1 MNTKTLKRVI
11 AIMCIL
17 SMMFALSGCGNK
29 GKKVDNTFED
39 TKNLVIMIPKNG
51 YGTDYVTKLAEA
63 FEKQNEGVDV
73 KIEIIAPNSAQVS
86 ETLKN
91 YESNDIDLYFNVEP
105 AALAEEMRH
114 AWNGEQ
120 ALRDMTYLYDSQI
133 PGEEKTLGQKVNA
146 SYKRSLQ
153 VEGRTTEDASD
164 DVYYGVPMLTGL
176 MGLYYNETVIDNAL
190 GKGNW
195 SVPNTTDEL
204 LALCEQLKQKD
215 VHFLMPGGIDGFS
228 LSMIPTWWAQYE
240 GYENYLKFYEGI
252 GYDSSKDR
260 EVENSEY
267 IFTQP
272 GRKAALEVSYE
283 LVGHKNGYALS
294 NSVEINTSVLNE
306 YQSRFFVSKNN
317 YAFYPCGSWLPNE
330 VKSNSG
336 IEYDSVVKMM
346 KTPVISSIIESTDSY
361 SGSDDKRLPNIISDA
376 ILSQTI
382 AYVDGK
388 GELPAGVTEEEVE
401 IIRQTRKLASAN
413 SGGIVAPAYSNA
425 KKLADKFLLFMASDE
440 GIKIVKENS
449 YGSFLAYDCEYE
461 GLDEIEASLEAVSK
475 DAIYVGDFKYHP
487 LFLRGGISGL
497 VGAGGNTLDAALCQP
512 NGKTGTEIFNEI
524 VNTYS
529 GSKWNSI
536 MSKVQ

>member
-1 MNTKTLKRVI
+1 MSMKTLKRVI
-11 AIMCIL
+11 SAVCIL
-17 SMMFALSGCGNK
+17 SMMFAISGCGNK
-29 GKKVDNTFED
+29 GKKVDNTVED
-39 TKNLVIMIPKNG
+39 TKNLVIMAPKNG
-51 YGTDYVTKLAEA
+51 YGTEYLEKLAEA

-73 KIEIIAPNSAQVS
+73 KIEIIDSSSAKVS

-91 YESNDIDLYFNVEP
+91 YEYNDVDLYFNVNP
-105 AALAEEMRH
+105 TALAEEMRH
-114 AWNGEQ
+114 AWDGQQ
-120 ALRDMTYLYDSQI
+120 ALRDMNYLYDSQI
-133 PGEEKTLGQKVNA
+133 PGEEMTLGQKVNK
-146 SYKRSLQ
+146 SYRRNLQ
-153 VEGRTTEDASD
+153 SEGRTTEDTTD
-164 DVYYGVPMLTGL
+164 DVTYGVPMMNGI

-204 LALCEQLKQKD
+204 LALCEQLKQKG

-272 GRKAALEVSYE
+272 GRKAALEVAYE
-283 LVGHKNGYALS
+283 LVGAKNGYAPS
-294 NSVEINTSVLNE
+294 NAVEINVSVLNE
-306 YQSRFFVSKNN
+306 YQTRFFVSKNN

-361 SGSDDKRLPNIISDA
+361 SGSDDKRLPNITSDA

-401 IIRQTRKLASAN
+401 IIRQSRQFVSAQAT
-413 SGGIVAPAYSNA
+413 GIVAPAYSNA

-440 GIKIVKENS
+440 GIQIVKENS
-449 YGSFLAYDCEYE
+449 YGSFLAYDYEYE
-461 GLDEIEASLEAVSK
+461 GLDEIETSLAEVSK
-475 DAIYVGDFKYHP
+475 DAIFVGDFKYHP

-512 NGKTGTEIFNEI
+512 KGKTGTEIYNEI
-524 VNTYS
+524 VKTYS
-529 GSKWNSI
+529 GSKWKSI